1 MKRIICIL
9 LMLLFAV
16 PAFAQENPFAP
27 YEIALPEGVT
37 LTSNEGSHAFVMG
50 KTRVV
55 TMVIPRVPD
64 EDPESALQRMVF
76 QFDPDAVLGEALPM
90 AEGYVGVH
98 ALSEGKLGEGVD
110 TLHIMILSEAGDL
123 LILSGYD
130 LDGAEEKVH
139 SLLETLLSQLSVNG
153 NLIVAQE

>member
-9 LMLLFAV
+9 LMLLFAI

-37 LTSNEGSHAFVMG
+37 LEAGEGSHAFVMG

-76 QFDPDAVLGEALPM
+76 QFDPDAVLGETLPM
-90 AEGYVGVH
+90 AEGYVGVY

-110 TLHIMILSEAGDL
+110 TLHIMILSKAGDL

-130 LDGAEEKVH
+130 LDGDEEKVH